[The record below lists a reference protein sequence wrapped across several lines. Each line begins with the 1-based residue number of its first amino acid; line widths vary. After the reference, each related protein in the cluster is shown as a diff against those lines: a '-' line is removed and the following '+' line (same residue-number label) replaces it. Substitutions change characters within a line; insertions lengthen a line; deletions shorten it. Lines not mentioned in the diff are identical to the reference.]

1 MMDVREAVEQIEDAM
16 QGMPP
21 AFLPIKHYFA
31 NGMYAREMTM
41 PAGAIV
47 TGAIH
52 KTTHFCILS
61 QGRVRVMSEDG
72 IDEIVAPAIIISQ
85 PGTKRAIHALED
97 TVWTNI
103 HATNETDLDKLV
115 EELTESTVDQLQGG
129 VNNKQELAYA
139 DQLKLEH

>member
-1 MMDVREAVEQIEDAM
+1 MDVREAVEQIEDAM

-41 PAGAIV
+41 PAGTIV

-72 IDEIVAPAIIISQ
+72 IEELVAPAIIVSQ

-129 VNNKQELAYA
+129 DNNKQVLAYA

>member
-1 MMDVREAVEQIEDAM
+1 MDVREAVEQIEDAM

-61 QGRVRVMSEDG
+61 QGRVHVMSEDG
-72 IDEIVAPAIIISQ
+72 IEELVAPAIIISQ

-129 VNNKQELAYA
+129 DNNKQELAYA

>member
-1 MMDVREAVEQIEDAM
+1 MDAREAVEQIEDAM

-61 QGRVRVMSEDG
+61 QGRVHVMSEDG
-72 IDEIVAPAIIISQ
+72 IEELVAPAIIISQ

-129 VNNKQELAYA
+129 VNNKQVLAYA
-139 DQLKLEH
+139 DQLKLEN

>member
-1 MMDVREAVEQIEDAM
+1 
-16 QGMPP
+16 
-21 AFLPIKHYFA
+21 
-31 NGMYAREMTM
+31 
-41 PAGAIV
+41 
-47 TGAIH
+47 
-52 KTTHFCILS
+52 
-61 QGRVRVMSEDG
+61 MSEDG
-72 IDEIVAPAIIISQ
+72 IEELVAPAIIISQ

>member
-1 MMDVREAVEQIEDAM
+1 MDVREAVEQIEDAM

-31 NGMYAREMTM
+31 NGMYAREMTV

-61 QGRVRVMSEDG
+61 QGRVHVMSEDG
-72 IDEIVAPAIIISQ
+72 IEELVAPAIIISQ

-129 VNNKQELAYA
+129 GNNKQELAYA

>member
-1 MMDVREAVEQIEDAM
+1 MDVREAVEQIEDAM
-16 QGMPP
+16 QGTPP

-47 TGAIH
+47 TGAIN
-52 KTTHFCILS
+52 KTTHVCVLS
-61 QGRVRVMSEDG
+61 QGRVHVMSEDG
-72 IDEIVAPAIIISQ
+72 IEELVAPAIIISQ